1 MKVKYKVEKKEK
13 RRSTVK
19 VADESKLTELIYNM
33 SQAFLEADNHI
44 IDEGDINKA
53 MRVLRKHGI
62 LIDFCEGVL
71 Y

>member
-1 MKVKYKVEKKEK
+1 MKVKYKVENKEK

-19 VADESKLTELIYNM
+19 VADESKLTDLIYNM
-33 SQAFLEADNHI
+33 SQAFLEADNFI

-53 MRVLRKHGI
+53 MRTLRKHGI